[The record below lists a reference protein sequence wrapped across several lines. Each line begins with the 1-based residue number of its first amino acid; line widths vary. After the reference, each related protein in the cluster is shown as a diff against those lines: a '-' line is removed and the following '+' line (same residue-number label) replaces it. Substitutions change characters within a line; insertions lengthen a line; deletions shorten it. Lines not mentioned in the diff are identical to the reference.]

1 MKEFL
6 NCIQEMGISLS
17 AEQLEKFS
25 EFESILLEYNEKMNL
40 TRITEHS
47 EIAVKHFADSAAVI
61 PFLKKHLSEDLKI
74 QAADVGTGAGFPGI
88 PLKIMLPQLNM
99 TLLDSLKKRISFLD
113 EVIERLGM
121 DAIKTKHIRAEDA
134 GKAPEL
140 RESFDLVIARAV
152 ARMPVLSEYCLP
164 LVKTGGIL
172 AAMKAGCGDELDE
185 SKFAI
190 QLLGGRIEEVYEYG
204 INNNEIS
211 RTLILVRKIS
221 DTPKT
226 YPRKAG
232 KAMAEPLMDKRSIK

>member
-1 MKEFL
+1 MKGM
-6 NCIQEMGISLS
+6 EMAVSD
-17 AEQLEKFS
+17 EQLEKFS
-25 EFESILLEYNEKMNL
+25 EFESILLKYNEKMNL

-47 EIAVKHFADSAAVI
+47 QIMVKHFADSVAVI
-61 PFLKKHLSEDLKI
+61 PFLKKHLPEDLKI

-88 PLKIMLPQLNM
+88 PLKIMLPQLDM

-113 EVIERLGM
+113 DVIEKLDLHG
-121 DAIKTKHIRAEDA
+121 IKTKHIRAEDA
-134 GKAPEL
+134 GKDPKL
-140 RESFDLVIARAV
+140 RGSFDLVIARAV

-164 LVKTGGIL
+164 LVKTGGIF
-172 AAMKAGCGDELDE
+172 AAMKAECGDELED

-221 DTPKT
+221 DTPKA

-232 KAMAEPLMDKRSIK
+232 KALEGPLMDKRSMK